1 MAIKLVFLLVMM
13 LSSSWAEYNPM
24 VLQLTGVKTTHEYAN
39 GKQEEIDIQRD
50 IPKECLNVGIDV
62 ALLFSENYA
71 DAKVPKACV
80 KHFVTT
86 VGKAQPI
93 MVSHDV
99 RTVGEVE
106 VLDFI
111 KHKLGISP
119 KEYILV
125 DARGREW
132 FEQMSIPGSVN
143 IPYTD
148 MEYDEAVP
156 DDFARTMKLLGVE
169 KTGEGYDFTHAKM
182 ALLFCN
188 GPWCSQSR
196 IGIQKLLKIGYPRE
210 KLLWY
215 RGGMQD
221 WLIFGFTTVKNAP
234 Q

>member
-1 MAIKLVFLLVMM
+1 MRKIVFFALMCTSLV
-13 LSSSWAEYNPM
+13 AEYNPM
-24 VLQLTGVKTTHEYAN
+24 VLQLTGVKTTHTFVDGA
-39 GKQEEIDIQRD
+39 QEEVDIQRD

-62 ALLFSENYA
+62 TLLFNGAYA
-71 DAKVPKACV
+71 GSNVPKQCI
-80 KHFVTT
+80 KSFVTT

-93 MVSHDV
+93 MVAV
-99 RTVGEVE
+99 GVQTVGEVE

-111 KHKLGISP
+111 KHKLGSSLD
-119 KEYILV
+119 KYILV
-125 DARGREW
+125 DSRGREW

-148 MEYDEAVP
+148 MEYDATMPE
-156 DDFARTMKLLGVE
+156 DFTRTMKLLNIE
-169 KTGEGYDFTHAKM
+169 KKGESYDFSRAKI

-196 IGIQKLLKIGYPRE
+196 LGIQKLLKIGYPKE

-221 WLIFGFTTVKNAP
+221 WLIFGFTTTK
-234 Q
+234 QTH